1 MNKRFRWDN
10 NAVFRYFV
18 TTWACT
24 NRTCKL
30 VAMQQWVFCFD
41 PLTRSRIN
49 CHFISCMRLF
59 LPANNAQIVY
69 LFFQPF
75 LSAKNKKTEMQTER
89 PFSRSQMHFFLNW
102 LRLPRLI
109 FSLPWNQFVFFFLQ
123 THLGQ
128 CLTALASPIFRF
140 SSYRSF
146 FFVLSPLSWG

>member
-1 MNKRFRWDN
+1 MGVLFWPFYSFKNQVPFHFLHEALSSRKQC
-10 NAVFRYFV
+10 A
-18 TTWACT
+18 
-24 NRTCKL
+24 NRI
-30 VAMQQWVFCFD
+30 F
-41 PLTRSRIN
+41 
-49 CHFISCMRLF
+49 
-59 LPANNAQIVY
+59 
-69 LFFQPF
+69 FFQPF

-109 FSLPWNQFVFFFLQ
+109 FSLPWNQFVFFFFFQ

-146 FFVLSPLSWG
+146 FLFSLLFLGVNRWKVPLRSKKPTHKSQLPTRHFLVGCYA